1 MLFHRANLV
10 SYIKFILI
18 FFLLIPCGGFS
29 QGISNFWLSGYSS
42 GSSGFGGSNIDFKN
56 GFADTSTVQ
65 RPMSFLE
72 TNSNISDSLGNLLFY
87 CNGIYIANAN
97 NDTMVNGSGL
107 NPNTYTSQAT
117 YGLEVKQGNLILRK
131 PDSFNL
137 YYLFHETLFRDQSVG
152 DYRVSEL
159 YYSIIDMSLDSGRGV
174 VTQKNVILLSDTLT
188 IGSITA
194 CKHANGRDWWIVFHK
209 SQGRRYYEYL
219 FTPNGLLGPFVQDIG
234 YSILP
239 RDWSWQSCF
248 SPDGFRF
255 ASIYKNDTFD
265 LMDFDRCTGLFSN
278 CISTALNDSG
288 FTRGISFSP
297 NSEKLYVSSSN
308 YVYQYNLATSP
319 LDSSKIKV
327 ITFDKFAEPIPPF
340 YVGYYLEQLACDGK
354 IYINSKSSTRWM
366 TVIND
371 PDSSGLSCNI
381 LDHGFLLP
389 TVNAFT
395 IPNFPNYFLGKEIGS
410 ICDSL
415 PLIINHS
422 TSQQQRISSNIVP
435 LRIIS
440 DCRGEAI
447 VPIKDDK
454 NERLTYFYF
463 LKKTLDSL
471 IRK

>member
-1 MLFHRANLV
+1 M
-10 SYIKFILI
+10 
-18 FFLLIPCGGFS
+18 
-29 QGISNFWLSGYSS
+29 
-42 GSSGFGGSNIDFKN
+42 
-56 GFADTSTVQ
+56 
-65 RPMSFLE
+65 
-72 TNSNISDSLGNLLFY
+72 
-87 CNGIYIANAN
+87 
-97 NDTMVNGSGL
+97 
-107 NPNTYTSQAT
+107 
-117 YGLEVKQGNLILRK
+117 
-131 PDSFNL
+131 
-137 YYLFHETLFRDQSVG
+137 
-152 DYRVSEL
+152 
-159 YYSIIDMSLDSGRGV
+159 
-174 VTQKNVILLSDTLT
+174 
-188 IGSITA
+188 
-194 CKHANGRDWWIVFHK
+194 
-209 SQGRRYYEYL
+209 
-219 FTPNGLLGPFVQDIG
+219 
-234 YSILP
+234 
-239 RDWSWQSCF
+239 
-248 SPDGFRF
+248 
-255 ASIYKNDTFD
+255 
-265 LMDFDRCTGLFSN
+265 
-278 CISTALNDSG
+278 
-288 FTRGISFSP
+288 
-297 NSEKLYVSSSN
+297 
-308 YVYQYNLATSP
+308 
-319 LDSSKIKV
+319 
-327 ITFDKFAEPIPPF
+327 ITFDKFAEPFPPF